1 MKFLMALKVFLF
13 GYNIFK
19 FFYKQCNI
27 KKLIYSY
34 MQCFFKTFLLI
45 FFSCVKRTKTP
56 TFLSP

>member
-45 FFSCVKRTKTP
+45 FF
-56 TFLSP
+56 FLCQENKNSYSF